1 MRDIYKGEKDMG
13 KQLIISVGRE
23 FGSGGHEIAE
33 KLARIYDIPLL
44 DHNLLDEIAEERGL
58 DGERLREFDEKHKTF
73 FGTRTV
79 RGFSSAPEE
88 NVSLLQFDYL
98 QKRAA
103 KGDSFVVVGRCSE
116 DVLREYDCM
125 ISIFI
130 LGDKQNKVER
140 IMELFDMEESMAE
153 RFICDKDMKRRRYH
167 NSYCEG
173 KWGDS
178 RNYDISINS
187 SKLGIEGTVA
197 VLKDYIDRR
206 RNV

>member
-1 MRDIYKGEKDMG
+1 MG